1 MNAPRRFQSISS
13 PVRNSMKL
21 ILALLGALLS
31 AVAAVDAAPPLRIDL
46 TPPPPPA
53 IAGHL
58 GLGTTNSPGGRSLW
72 ADSQVLVEQSCHI
85 ERHPNGRQSPH
96 PVRHRRSP
104 AAMICIGTDI

>member
-1 MNAPRRFQSISS
+1 
-13 PVRNSMKL
+13 MKL

-31 AVAAVDAAPPLRIDL
+31 AVAAVDAAPPLRIDI

-72 ADSQVLVEQSCHI
+72 ADSQSLFRDGQPFI
-85 ERHPNGRQSPH
+85 
-96 PVRHRRSP
+96 PVMGEMHYTR
-104 AAMICIGTDI
+104 